1 MLVRV
6 LSSLSDDQ
14 KSWISSTGFDSILSF
29 ELNEYP
35 MKLSEFLLSSFEPNP
50 SVLRINEKN
59 FEIGEEDVHEIM
71 GLPRGHVDVNF
82 VNNVCVKKAW
92 TQIFGPAK
100 QCYQVTATELC
111 NFIIQNKAADNQFK
125 VNFMVLF
132 SNVLIEGSSTPYVN
146 THMVEF
152 AGDPRFRSCF

>member
-14 KSWISSTGFDSILSF
+14 KSWISSTGFDSIISF

-35 MKLSEFLLSSFEPNP
+35 VKLSEYLLSSFEPNP
-50 SVLRINEKN
+50 SVLRINEQI

-71 GLPRGHVDVNF
+71 GFPRGLVDVDF

-92 TQIFGPAK
+92 AQNFGPAK

-111 NFIIQNKAADNQFK
+111 NFIISNKAADNQFK
-125 VNFMVLF
+125 MKHTL
-132 SNVLIEGSSTPYVN
+132 
-146 THMVEF
+146 M
-152 AGDPRFRSCF
+152 